1 MYTDY
6 NNLYSSYLSH
16 SGKKGMK
23 WGIRNKK
30 KQLNKF
36 ENKKVNISDDKKKK
50 QQDKLLKLYKQRK
63 DANWQAINA
72 VIAAAVTIPI
82 GALMTTSYNNTVAKA
97 GEALLTGSGIT
108 MGIAGAYA
116 GQSFAL
122 KREQNRLQAR
132 YGHSLD
138 ESNMKYDPIK
148 RTISYGTKGKQ

>member
-1 MYTDY
+1 MYTNYD
-6 NNLYSSYLSH
+6 NLYSSYLLH

-63 DANWQAINA
+63 EANWYAVNA
-72 VIAAAVTIPI
+72 LIAAAITIPI
-82 GALMTTSYNNTVAKA
+82 GALMTTSYSSTIAK
-97 GEALLTGSGIT
+97 
-108 MGIAGAYA
+108 AGAYA
-116 GQSFAL
+116 GQSISL
-122 KREQNRLQAR
+122 KNEQKRLQVR

-138 ESNMKYDPIK
+138 ESNMKYHPLK
-148 RTISYGTKGKQ
+148 GTISYGTKGKQ

>member
-63 DANWQAINA
+63 EANWYAANA
-72 VIAAAVTIPI
+72 LIAAAITIPI
-82 GALMTTSYNNTVAKA
+82 GVLMKTSHNNTISKA
-97 GEALLTGSGIT
+97 GEALITSSGLAMATAGS
-108 MGIAGAYA
+108 YA
-116 GQSFAL
+116 GQSVAL
-122 KREQNRLQAR
+122 KNEQKRLQAR

-138 ESNMKYDPIK
+138 ESNMKYHPLK
-148 RTISYGTKGKQ
+148 GTISYGQKGK

>member
-30 KQLNKF
+30 KQLNKV
-36 ENKKVNISDDKKKK
+36 ESKKKVNISDDKKKK

-63 DANWQAINA
+63 EANWYAANA
-72 VIAAAVTIPI
+72 LIAAAITIPI
-82 GALMTTSYNNTVAKA
+82 GALMTTSYNNTIAKA
-97 GEALLTGSGIT
+97 GEALITSSGLAMAT
-108 MGIAGAYA
+108 AGAYA
-116 GQSFAL
+116 GQSISL
-122 KREQNRLQAR
+122 KNEQKRLQAR

-138 ESNMKYDPIK
+138 ESNMKYHPLK
-148 RTISYGTKGKQ
+148 GTISYGQKGK

>member
-30 KQLNKF
+30 KLNKF
-36 ENKKVNISDDKKKK
+36 ENKKVNISDDKK

-63 DANWQAINA
+63 EANWYAANA
-72 VIAAAVTIPI
+72 LIAAAITVPI
-82 GALMTTSYNNTVAKA
+82 GALMTTSYNSTIAKA
-97 GEALLTGSGIT
+97 GEALITSSGLAAAT
-108 MGIAGAYA
+108 AGAYA
-116 GQSFAL
+116 GQSISL
-122 KREQNRLQAR
+122 KNEQKRLQAR

-138 ESNMKYDPIK
+138 ESNMKYHPLK
-148 RTISYGTKGKQ
+148 GTISYGQKGK

>member
-36 ENKKVNISDDKKKK
+36 ENKKVNTSDDKKKK
-50 QQDKLLKLYKQRK
+50 QQDKLLILYKQRK
-63 DANWQAINA
+63 EANWYAANA
-72 VIAAAVTIPI
+72 LIAAAITMPI
-82 GALMTTSYNNTVAKA
+82 GALMTTSYNEIIAKS
-97 GEALLTGSGIT
+97 GEALITSSGIAMAT
-108 MGIAGAYA
+108 AGAYV
-116 GQSFAL
+116 GQSISL
-122 KREQNRLQAR
+122 KKEQGRLQVR

-138 ESNMKYDPIK
+138 ESNIKYHPLK
-148 RTISYGTKGKQ
+148 GTISYGQKGK

>member
-36 ENKKVNISDDKKKK
+36 ENKKVNISDDKKRK

-63 DANWQAINA
+63 EANWYAANA
-72 VIAAAVTIPI
+72 LIAAAITIPI
-82 GALMTTSYNNTVAKA
+82 GALMKTSYNDTIAKA
-97 GEALLTGSGIT
+97 GEALITSSGLAMAT
-108 MGIAGAYA
+108 AGAYA
-116 GQSFAL
+116 GQSISL
-122 KREQNRLQAR
+122 KNEQKRLQAR
-132 YGHSLD
+132 YGQSLD
-138 ESNMKYDPIK
+138 ESNMKYHPLK
-148 RTISYGTKGKQ
+148 GTISYGQKGK

>member
-6 NNLYSSYLSH
+6 SNIYSSYLLH

-50 QQDKLLKLYKQRK
+50 QQDELLKLYKQRK
-63 DANWQAINA
+63 EANWYAVNA
-72 VIAAAVTIPI
+72 LIAAAITIPI
-82 GALMTTSYNNTVAKA
+82 GSLMTTSYNDNISKA
-97 GEALLTGSGIT
+97 GEALLTSSGIT
-108 MGIAGAYA
+108 MATAGAYA
-116 GQSFAL
+116 GRSIRL
-122 KREQNRLQAR
+122 KNEQKRLQAR

-138 ESNMKYDPIK
+138 ESNMKYHPLK
-148 RTISYGTKGKQ
+148 GTISYGQKGK

>member
-1 MYTDY
+1 MYADY

-63 DANWQAINA
+63 EANWYAANA
-72 VIAAAVTIPI
+72 LIAAAITIPI
-82 GALMTTSYNNTVAKA
+82 GALMTNSHNDTIAKA
-97 GEALLTGSGIT
+97 GEALITSSGLAMAT
-108 MGIAGAYA
+108 AGAYA
-116 GQSFAL
+116 GQSIGL
-122 KREQNRLQAR
+122 KNEQKRLQAR

-138 ESNMKYDPIK
+138 ESNMKYHPLK
-148 RTISYGTKGKQ
+148 GTISYGQKGKR

>member
-36 ENKKVNISDDKKKK
+36 ENKKVNISDDEKKK
-50 QQDKLLKLYKQRK
+50 QQDTLLKLYKQRK
-63 DANWQAINA
+63 EANWYAVNALMATAI
-72 VIAAAVTIPI
+72 TIPI
-82 GALMTTSYNNTVAKA
+82 GALMTTSYNSTIAKA
-97 GEALLTGSGIT
+97 GETLITSSGIT
-108 MGIAGAYA
+108 TATAGAYV
-116 GQSFAL
+116 GKSIFL
-122 KREQNRLQAR
+122 KNEQKRLQAR

-138 ESNMKYDPIK
+138 ESNMKYHPLK
-148 RTISYGTKGKQ
+148 GTISYGTKGKQ